1 MFILDLTRPLIANG
15 KNKIPLTI
23 ISVQRSALQN
33 KNPTKIEKRKT
44 KITILQTFYKVPC
57 FVSLAV
63 IEEKARLILSSVMR
77 LVTFPAIALRTNNIF
92 NSNKKNDLIARV
104 IQVEIKWII
113 KIEAEYFFNH
123 SCTQKPMKSFE

>member
-1 MFILDLTRPLIANG
+1 MFILDLNRPLIANG

-77 LVTFPAIALRTNNIF
+77 PVTFPAIALRTNNIF

-123 SCTQKPMKSFE
+123 SCT

>member
-1 MFILDLTRPLIANG
+1 MFILDLNRPLIANG

-77 LVTFPAIALRTNNIF
+77 PITFPAIALRTNNIF

-123 SCTQKPMKSFE
+123 SCR

>member
-1 MFILDLTRPLIANG
+1 MFILDLNRPLIANG

-33 KNPTKIEKRKT
+33 KNATKIEKRKT
-44 KITILQTFYKVPC
+44 KITIVQTFYKVPC

-77 LVTFPAIALRTNNIF
+77 PVTFPAIALRTNNIF

-123 SCTQKPMKSFE
+123 MHSET

>member
-1 MFILDLTRPLIANG
+1 MFILDLNRPLIANG
-15 KNKIPLTI
+15 KNKIPLTL

-77 LVTFPAIALRTNNIF
+77 PVTFPAIALRTNNIF

-123 SCTQKPMKSFE
+123 SCT

>member
-1 MFILDLTRPLIANG
+1 MFILDLNRPLIANG

-57 FVSLAV
+57 FVPSTV
-63 IEEKARLILSSVMR
+63 MEEKARDRSLSSVMR
-77 LVTFPAIALRTNNIF
+77 PITFPAIALEQIIYLIVI
-92 NSNKKNDLIARV
+92 KKMISS
-104 IQVEIKWII
+104 QE
-113 KIEAEYFFNH
+113 
-123 SCTQKPMKSFE
+123 

>member
-113 KIEAEYFFNH
+113 KIEAEYFLTTHAHRNVG
-123 SCTQKPMKSFE
+123 KVFE

>member
-1 MFILDLTRPLIANG
+1 MFILDLNRPLIANG

-77 LVTFPAIALRTNNIF
+77 PIRFPAIAVRTNNIF
-92 NSNKKNDLIARV
+92 NSN
-104 IQVEIKWII
+104 
-113 KIEAEYFFNH
+113 
-123 SCTQKPMKSFE
+123 

>member
-1 MFILDLTRPLIANG
+1 MFILDLNRPLIANG
-15 KNKIPLTI
+15 KNKIPLTL

-77 LVTFPAIALRTNNIF
+77 PVTFPAIALRTNNIF

-113 KIEAEYFFNH
+113 KIEAEYIFNH
-123 SCTQKPMKSFE
+123 SCT